1 MTKKMKLM
9 RKALSGVGLFMAL
22 TLHAQNEQPLYK
34 DMNAPIHD
42 RVMDL
47 LSRMTVEEKVSLMI
61 HNAPGIPRLE
71 IDKYYHGNEALHGIV
86 RPGKFTVF
94 PQAIGM
100 AASWNPELIYKI
112 STAISDEE
120 NGMR

>member
-100 AASWNPELIYKI
+100 AASWNPELI
-112 STAISDEE
+112 
-120 NGMR
+120 

>member
-61 HNAPGIPRLE
+61 HNAPNLYT
-71 IDKYYHGNEALHGIV
+71 KY
-86 RPGKFTVF
+86 RP
-94 PQAIGM
+94 PSLM
-100 AASWNPELIYKI
+100 RP
-112 STAISDEE
+112 EE

>member
-1 MTKKMKLM
+1 M

-94 PQAIGM
+94 PQAIRYGSLM
-100 AASWNPELIYKI
+100 ESRIDIQNIDRHPLMRP
-112 STAISDEE
+112 EE

>member
-1 MTKKMKLM
+1 M

-47 LSRMTVEEKVSLMI
+47 LSRMTVEEKY
-61 HNAPGIPRLE
+61 R
-71 IDKYYHGNEALHGIV
+71 
-86 RPGKFTVF
+86 
-94 PQAIGM
+94 
-100 AASWNPELIYKI
+100 
-112 STAISDEE
+112 
-120 NGMR
+120 